1 MAKVFTIISFNS
13 DTKELYDGISEG
25 GGLIRTLRDCTKE
38 DFKFGIAKLYQMEKF
53 EWVLEIDGKIHGVF
67 KTSKD
72 ARVALGAKMSLKALS
87 ATRGMYQKNAGVK
100 K

>member
-1 MAKVFTIISFNS
+1 MAKVFCIIKFDSEKKS
-13 DTKELYDGISEG
+13 LYDGLNEG
-25 GGLIRTLRDCTKE
+25 GGLTRTLMDCGKE

-53 EWVLEIDGKIHGVF
+53 EWVLEIDGKIHGIF

-72 ARVALGAKMSLKALS
+72 ARVALGAKMSLKALT